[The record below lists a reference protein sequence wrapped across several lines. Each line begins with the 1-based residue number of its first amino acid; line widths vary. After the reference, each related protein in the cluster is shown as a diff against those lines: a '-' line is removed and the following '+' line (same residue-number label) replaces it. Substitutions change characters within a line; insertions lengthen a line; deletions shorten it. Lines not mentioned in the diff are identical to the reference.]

1 MSLIQKTNELEKALV
16 KLLNNFDDWKLEWVG
31 DLNLCYDAKGYTPKG
46 KKCVVEFKFRNKY
59 YKSKLLEKKKYD
71 ALMKLP
77 NDIVKIYYV
86 SDPKGSYWYWLNKLQ
101 DMELIEKK
109 CPTTTHWGGKKINKE
124 IYLLSEELASIVDF
138 N

>member
-1 MSLIQKTNELEKALV
+1 MSLIQKTNELEKGLV

-46 KKCVVEFKFRNKY
+46 YECVVEFKFRNKY

-71 ALMKLP
+71 ALMNLP
-77 NDIVKIYYV
+77 KDVVKIYFV
-86 SDPKGSYWYWLNKLQ
+86 SDPKGTYWFWLNKL
-101 DMELIEKK
+101 DEMELIQKK
-109 CPTTTHWGGKKINKE
+109 CPTTTHWGGEKINKE
-124 IYLLSEELASIVDF
+124 VYLLSEDLASVIDF